1 MGFSVIWAIRID
13 VEDTTSSCRSG
24 KLVWGDIQ
32 PK

>member
-13 VEDTTSSCRSG
+13 VEDITGFVSG
-24 KLVWGDIQ
+24 KLTWGAIQ